1 MEWPRAAL
9 IGIIKPKLNC
19 LLTRDDARLG
29 QREREREREKLNKC
43 LDVCAVSL
51 RSVVRVV

>member
-19 LLTRDDARLG
+19 LLTRDDDARTAA
-29 QREREREREKLNKC
+29 REREKLNKC

-51 RSVVRVV
+51 RSVVHVV